1 MTGDQ
6 PLLHAQGVTKAFG
19 GLTAL
24 DHVSMAIE
32 RGMIA
37 ALIGPN
43 GAGKTTFFNC
53 LTGLAQPDAGAIL
66 FDGAELAG
74 LTPHAVASR
83 GITRTF
89 QNVRLFGALS
99 ARENVL
105 VGAYCRQRAGL
116 FPSIL
121 RTARARA
128 EAAEA
133 DRAAEHWLDF
143 VGIGDVADV
152 LAGELAYGVQRRLE
166 IARALAS
173 RPALLLLD
181 EPAAGMN
188 PTETQ
193 ALTALIRRIRDTG
206 VTVLLIEHDMKVVM
220 TVSDRVVVF
229 DHGVKIAEGSPSAVQ
244 RDPAVIEAYLG
255 TAAAAGSDAAR

>member
-1 MTGDQ
+1 MTGEG
-6 PLLHAQGVTKAFG
+6 PLLRAHGVTKTFG

-24 DHVSMAIE
+24 DGVSVAIE

-53 LTGLAQPDAGAIL
+53 LTGLTPPDAGTIAFNGSPL
-66 FDGAELAG
+66 TGLA
-74 LTPHAVASR
+74 PHAVATR
-83 GITRTF
+83 GVTRTF
-89 QNVRLFGALS
+89 QNARLFGALT
-99 ARENVL
+99 ARENVM
-105 VGAYCRQRAGL
+105 VGAYCRQRARLLG
-116 FPSIL
+116 SIL
-121 RTARARA
+121 RTAPARA
-128 EAAEA
+128 EAVEAE
-133 DRAAEHWLDF
+133 DAAGKWLDF
-143 VGIGDVADV
+143 VGIADAADAC
-152 LAGELAYGVQRRLE
+152 AGELAYGVQRRLE

-188 PTETQ
+188 PTETL
-193 ALTALIRRIRDTG
+193 ALAGLIRRIREIG

-220 TVSDRVVVF
+220 GVSDHVIVF
-229 DHGVKIAEGSPSAVQ
+229 DHGVKIAEGSPAEVQ

-255 TAAAAGSDAAR
+255 TATDPAC

>member
-1 MTGDQ
+1 VSGDR
-6 PLLHAQGVTKAFG
+6 PLLSARGVTKAFG

-24 DHVSMAIE
+24 DDVSVAIE
-32 RGMIA
+32 RGTIA

-53 LTGLAQPDAGAIL
+53 LTGLTRPDAGSIL
-66 FDGAELAG
+66 LDGAPLAG
-74 LTPHAVASR
+74 LSPHAVATR

-89 QNVRLFGALS
+89 QNARLFPALT

-133 DRAAEHWLDF
+133 DRAAEGWLDF
-143 VGIGDVADV
+143 VGIGDVADA

-173 RPALLLLD
+173 GPALLLLD

-188 PTETQ
+188 PTETL
-193 ALTALIRRIRDTG
+193 ALSALIRRIRETG

-220 TVSDRVVVF
+220 GVSDRVVVF
-229 DHGVKIAEGSPSAVQ
+229 DHGVKIAEGSPASVQ

-255 TAAAAGSDAAR
+255 TATSDVER